1 MADIK
6 TILWSEVG
14 TTAMKR
20 SKIFGFIFVI
30 YFAICVGLW
39 ANDYMLGLIL
49 GGFWPIPLALALWGK
64 KVAYEL
70 DPSFE
75 EEEKKK
81 KEEEKKKKI
90 EEIKNKPL
98 PKSIQ
103 RDLEQLRKDTE
114 ALNKDLKKLK
124 SKTDYSKDFQGL

>member
-64 KVAYEL
+64 KVAFEL
-70 DPSFE
+70 DPSLE

-103 RDLEQLRKDTE
+103 RDLEQLRKDQE
-114 ALNKDLKKLK
+114 ALSKKLAK
-124 SKTDYSKDFQGL
+124 LPKL

>member
-64 KVAYEL
+64 KVAFEL

-75 EEEKKK
+75 EEERKK

-90 EEIKNKPL
+90 EKIRNKPL

-103 RDLEQLRKDTE
+103 RDLEDLNKDTVK
-114 ALNKDLKKLK
+114 LTKKLKDLKKN
-124 SKTDYSKDFQGL
+124 TDYSKDFKDL

>member
-103 RDLEQLRKDTE
+103 RDLEQLRKDQE
-114 ALNKDLKKLK
+114 ALSKKLAK
-124 SKTDYSKDFQGL
+124 LPKL

>member
-30 YFAICVGLW
+30 YFAICVGLV
-39 ANDYMLGLIL
+39 ANDYMLGFIL

-64 KVAYEL
+64 KVAFEL
-70 DPSFE
+70 DPSLE
-75 EEEKKK
+75 EEERKK

-90 EEIKNKPL
+90 EKIRNKPL

-103 RDLEQLRKDTE
+103 RDLEQLRKDQE
-114 ALNKDLKKLK
+114 ALSKKLDK
-124 SKTDYSKDFQGL
+124 LKRGDDFNKL

>member
-30 YFAICVGLW
+30 YFAICVGLV
-39 ANDYMLGLIL
+39 ANDYMLGFIL
-49 GGFWPIPLALALWGK
+49 SGFWPIPLALALWGK
-64 KVAYEL
+64 KVAFEL
-70 DPSFE
+70 DPSLE
-75 EEEKKK
+75 EEER
-81 KEEEKKKKI
+81 KKKI
-90 EEIKNKPL
+90 EKIRNKPL

-103 RDLEQLRKDTE
+103 RDLEQLRKDQE
-114 ALNKDLKKLK
+114 ALSKKLDK
-124 SKTDYSKDFQGL
+124 LKRGDDFNKL